1 MAIAAKVGGGG
12 EEAVRLVTLHHAR
25 TLLQIR
31 IGWLIVNP

>member
-31 IGWLIVNP
+31 LVG